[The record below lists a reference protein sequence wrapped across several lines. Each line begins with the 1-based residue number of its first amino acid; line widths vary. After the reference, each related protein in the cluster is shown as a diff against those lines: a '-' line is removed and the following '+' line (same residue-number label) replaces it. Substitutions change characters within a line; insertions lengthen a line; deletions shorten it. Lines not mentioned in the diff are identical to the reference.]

1 MYLLKNRVLDKN
13 FFLFGSFSFLA
24 DKKKAAP
31 KDGVNP
37 YRIRS
42 LGEILGPDEPIGP
55 HGHVLDVAIGQA
67 GTVYHPVDVILVI
80 DQDVALGPATQWPG
94 CPNP

>member
-24 DKKKAAP
+24 DKKKAAQ

-37 YRIRS
+37 DRIRS

-55 HGHVLDVAIGQA
+55 
-67 GTVYHPVDVILVI
+67 PVDVARSRLDGSRKVCLVYFF
-80 DQDVALGPATQWPG
+80 ALKERKKVNFDTHL
-94 CPNP
+94 